1 MGGYLFSKS
10 SDRDIYLNLASR
22 PKKPGSVSQ
31 YRGVSVT
38 NNPKRPFRAA
48 LRYKGRYYYLGS
60 HPTEREAAAAY
71 NEGALRIVGDY
82 AVINDLSED
91 LNGNDDVELSSEVS
105 EVRDD
110 GI

>member
-10 SDRDIYLNLASR
+10 SDRDIYLSLANR
-22 PKKPGSVSQ
+22 PKKAGSVSQ
-31 YRGVSVT
+31 YRGVSTT

-48 LRYKGRYYYLGS
+48 LRHKGRYYYLGS
-60 HPTEREAAAAY
+60 HATEREAAAAY

-91 LNGNDDVELSSEVS
+91 PKEDGVATHDAEVP
-105 EVRDD
+105 EVP
-110 GI
+110 GKGV